1 MNEQYHTKEEVLHL
15 IKEIDESPAITQRDL
30 SAKLGISLGKTNYLL
45 KELILKGI
53 VRIQS
58 FSTHDKKLKKISYIL
73 TAKGLSEQLRLTYYY
88 LKLKEKEYFK
98 LKEEAEMIAGK
109 VGEVGAGKP
118 RPYKKGSGGISEELI
133 RRDI

>member
-15 IKEIDESPAITQRDL
+15 IKEIDTSPAITQRDL
-30 SAKLGISLGKTNYLL
+30 SRKLGISLGKTNYLL

-58 FSTHDKKLKKISYIL
+58 FSTHDQKLKKISYIL
-73 TAKGLSEQLRLTYYY
+73 TQKGLSEQLRLTYYY

-98 LKEEAEMIAGK
+98 LKEEAEVITGR
-109 VGEVGAGKP
+109 VGEIAK
-118 RPYKKGSGGISEELI
+118 SL
-133 RRDI
+133 